1 MTSPFEGYARAM
13 RGGIDLGGTK
23 IQTVVVDDDHT
34 VRGEARVP
42 TPTTGG
48 PQDVADAMAGALQ
61 QAAAVADVEPGDLE
75 GIGVG
80 SPGEIDAEAGTVTSA
95 RNLPDWEG
103 SFALGDALSRALH
116 TRVALGNDVQVATD
130 AEALLGAGKP
140 YPSLLGVF
148 WGTGV
153 GGGIVLDGHPWTGR
167 GAAGEI
173 GHVVV
178 KRNGARCTCGR
189 KGCMEAYAGRGS
201 MEIRA
206 RARHKRGAK
215 TDLFE
220 IMRERGRNRLTSGV
234 WARALDRGDGLATE
248 LIDDAV
254 EALGAGVASVQNV
267 LDVEAI
273 VIGGGL
279 GIRLGEPY
287 ATRILDAMMPH
298 LFNDDAPPVVE
309 VAALGDLGGAIGA
322 ALLARDSSG

>member
-1 MTSPFEGYARAM
+1 M

-23 IQTVVVDDDHT
+23 IQAVVVDDEQT
-34 VRGEARVP
+34 VRGQARVE
-42 TPTTGG
+42 TPTSGG
-48 PQDVADAMAGALQ
+48 PSDVAAAMAGALG
-61 QAAAVADVEPGDLE
+61 QAAEGADVAPADLD
-75 GIGVG
+75 GVGVG
-80 SPGEIDAEAGTVTSA
+80 SPGEIDAAAGTVTSA

-103 SFALGDALSRALH
+103 TFALGDALAKALE

-140 YPSLLGVF
+140 YTSLLGVF

-153 GGGIVLDGHPWTGR
+153 GGGIVLEGKPWVGR

-201 MEIRA
+201 MELRA

-215 TDLFE
+215 TDLFH
-220 IMRERGRNRLTSGV
+220 IMRERGRTRLTSGV
-234 WARALDRGDGLATE
+234 WARALDRGDALAVE

-267 LDVEAI
+267 LDVDAI

-287 ATRILDAMMPH
+287 VTRIVDAMMPH
-298 LFNDDAPPVVE
+298 LFNDDDPPMVQ

-322 ALLARDSSG
+322 ALLVAS

>member
-1 MTSPFEGYARAM
+1 M

-23 IQTVVVDDDHT
+23 IQAVVVDDDND

-48 PQDVADAMAGALQ
+48 PKDVADAMAGALG
-61 QAAAVADVEPGDLE
+61 QAADGASAKPDALT

-80 SPGEIDAEAGTVTSA
+80 SPGDVDGKAGTVTSA

-103 SFALGDALSRALH
+103 SFPLAAELTKRLGP
-116 TRVALGNDVQVATD
+116 RVALGNDVQVATD
-130 AEALLGAGKP
+130 AESLLGAGRP
-140 YPSLLGVF
+140 YASLLGVF

-153 GGGIVLDGHPWTGR
+153 GGGIILDGKPWVGR
-167 GAAGEI
+167 GAAAEI

-206 RARHKRGAK
+206 RNRHKNGTK
-215 TDLFE
+215 TDLFK
-220 IMRERGRNRLTSGV
+220 IMEDRGRDRLTSGV
-234 WARALDRGDGLATE
+234 WQRALDKGDSLATE
-248 LIDDAV
+248 LIDEAI
-254 EALGAGVASVQNV
+254 EALGAGVASTQNV

-273 VIGGGL
+273 IIGGGL

-287 ATRILDAMMPH
+287 AKRILDAMLPH
-298 LFNDDAPPVVE
+298 LFVDTDPPAVR
-309 VAALGDLGGAIGA
+309 VAELGDLGGAIGA
-322 ALLARDSSG
+322 SLLAKS